1 MGLRNKKFRSCL
13 ILISLCIVTS
23 YSFAQDLP
31 IESTGDLQFYID
43 YSAFSG
49 QDGKTYTEFYLML
62 FSDQFMTIENKTDS
76 VREFLVE
83 TSISDSSG
91 EMVKPEKSW
100 HTRALLPRDS
110 KDPGFLVVYDQW
122 AELMNPGL
130 YHLKVKVSVKNPD
143 KTGEA
148 DDMVIIPAFND
159 QTFSVSQIEFVS
171 EVQNKQDNTPFI
183 KGDRKIIP
191 NPWRRYGA
199 LNTQLSFFYEV
210 YNLPEAD
217 SLVGEY
223 TILDNAGRI
232 AKQITDIKINNS
244 ANNISVVHGI
254 NISGLATGVYNLNI
268 RLNDSSDGQVISQS
282 RAFEII
288 QMDSLFSRHELTE
301 EDAEIEGGLIKY
313 IGSPTEYELYRSLD
327 LRGKAQYIVNFW
339 SELDPTPGTP
349 QNEFL
354 QKVQERFRYSNAKF
368 SWGSTPGWKS
378 DRGKILIKY
387 GMPDNSE
394 QHSSEAG
401 TKNYEIWTYEQDKT
415 YSFVFIDL
423 RSNGNYTLVNST
435 KEGEV
440 SDPNWREY
448 LR

>member
-1 MGLRNKKFRSCL
+1 MGLRNKKFRRCL

-23 YSFAQDLP
+23 YSFAQDSP
-31 IESTGDLQFYID
+31 VVSTGDLQFYID
-43 YSAFSG
+43 HSSFSG

-62 FSDQFMTIENKTDS
+62 FSDQLMTAENMTDS

-100 HTRALLPRDS
+100 YTRALLPRDS

-148 DDMVIIPAFND
+148 ENMVIIPAFGD

-171 EVQNKQDNTPFI
+171 EVQNKTDNTPFI
-183 KGDRKIIP
+183 KGNRKIIP

-217 SLVGEY
+217 NLVGEY
-223 TILDNAGRI
+223 TIRDNASNI
-232 AKQITDIKINNS
+232 AKQLTDIKIDNS
-244 ANNISVVHGI
+244 ASNISVVHGI
-254 NISGLATGVYNLNI
+254 NISGLPTGVYNLNI

-282 RAFEII
+282 RTFEII
-288 QMDSLFSRHELTE
+288 QMDSIISRHELTE

-313 IGSPTEYELYRSLD
+313 IGTPTEYELYRSLD

-401 TKNYEIWTYEQDKT
+401 TKNYEIWTYEQNKT
-415 YSFVFIDL
+415 FSFVFIDL

-435 KEGEV
+435 KEGEI
-440 SDPNWREY
+440 SDPSWKEY